1 MNPDPELDV
10 TVYEDIMHLSE
21 LWKRDD
27 VSNSDIRN
35 SSHILRRLLIYND
48 LQKSANY
55 RKLRLT
61 IEAPNNKALIKGTR
75 NNVLE
80 FFQSGGTTVLGVW
93 MRASTISKGSND
105 KLNEVLKDFNPD
117 EKIELSISSY
127 LKQPVF
133 SFKGQ
138 LIARADVIKYVAN
151 KAGGPHFDKNRKNN
165 DEVLDNIRSAVTM
178 HLEGEIPTFGFD
190 VSALET
196 PNDSFNIKNG
206 SIDPVFIEMA
216 AACRYLTESKS
227 VIKLSEMLKA
237 QYGI

>member
-1 MNPDPELDV
+1 MNPDSELDV
-10 TVYEDIMHLSE
+10 TVYEDIKHLCE
-21 LWKRDD
+21 LWQRDD

-48 LQKSANY
+48 LQKSANS

-93 MRASTISKGSND
+93 MRASTITKGSNE
-105 KLNEVLKDFNPD
+105 KLNIILKDFNPD
-117 EKIELSISSY
+117 EKIELNISSF

-138 LIARADVIKYVAN
+138 LIARADVIKYAAN
-151 KAGGPHFDKNRKNN
+151 IH
-165 DEVLDNIRSAVTM
+165 
-178 HLEGEIPTFGFD
+178 
-190 VSALET
+190 T
-196 PNDSFNIKNG
+196 PMSPKC
-206 SIDPVFIEMA
+206 SP
-216 AACRYLTESKS
+216 S
-227 VIKLSEMLKA
+227 
-237 QYGI
+237 